1 MTTRCLGV
9 WVAAGL
15 VALASSAALADGD
28 PEQGAKVFNKC
39 KACHVA
45 NEEKN
50 RVGPHLVGIV
60 GRPAASVQ
68 DYKYSAAMAE
78 SGIVWDEEMLDQYLA
93 NPKDV
98 VPGGKMAFLGLRDEE
113 DREDVIAYL
122 KSVAQ

>member
-15 VALASSAALADGD
+15 VALASSAALAEGD

-60 GRPAASVQ
+60 GRPAASVA

-78 SGIVWDEEMLDQYLA
+78 SGIVWDEEILDQYLA
-93 NPKDV
+93 SPKDV
-98 VPGGKMAFLGLRDEE
+98 VPGGKMAFAGLRKEE
-113 DREDVIAYL
+113 ERADVIAYL
-122 KSVAQ
+122 KSATP

>member
-98 VPGGKMAFLGLRDEE
+98 VPGGKMAFIGLRDEE

-122 KSVAQ
+122 KSVAE

>member
-78 SGIVWDEEMLDQYLA
+78 SGIVWDEEILDQYLA
-93 NPKDV
+93 SPKDV
-98 VPGGKMAFLGLRDEE
+98 VPGGKMAFAGLRKEE
-113 DREDVIAYL
+113 ERADVIAYL
-122 KSVAQ
+122 KSATQ

>member
-1 MTTRCLGV
+1 MTTRRLSL
-9 WVAAGL
+9 WIAAGL
-15 VALASSAALADGD
+15 AALASSAAWADGD

-98 VPGGKMAFLGLRDEE
+98 VPGGKMAFIGLRDEE

-122 KSVAQ
+122 KSAAQ

>member
-60 GRPAASVQ
+60 GRPAASVA

-78 SGIVWDEEMLDQYLA
+78 SGIVWDEEILDQYLA
-93 NPKDV
+93 SPKDV
-98 VPGGKMAFLGLRDEE
+98 VPGGKMAFAGLRKEE
-113 DREDVIAYL
+113 ERADVIAYL
-122 KSVAQ
+122 KSATQ

>member
-98 VPGGKMAFLGLRDEE
+98 VPGGKMAFIGLRDEE